1 VGALLQLCLL
11 AALLAGCSDVTIEL
25 LSASST
31 AGDAMLP
38 SAQRADGGMP
48 EPASDASSVEAGDG
62 APALD
67 VVDASMSPSRPA
79 WMQEVL
85 PYASG
90 AAASAVLSTGLH
102 YLGGSDNYQ
111 GDTRYT
117 DHYVYD
123 AVEKAWSAAAADV
136 PDNDTWGAR
145 AHVYQDRLYL
155 LGGWPA
161 GNRFRV
167 YDPSTDAWTSL
178 KAPPVSF
185 EWGFA
190 SAVIGA
196 ALYAFGGD
204 PGPATNAPGYRY
216 DFDTNAWAPV
226 AAIPLNEG
234 EGALSAA
241 VVDARL
247 YVLNGNPNDGTTV
260 LQIYDSITDSW
271 SMGATLEGHI
281 FEAAAAL
288 AVGSDVYFFGG
299 ANRHAISDHSATPAV
314 VSSTVNIYDSLTDTW
329 STGLSMSVPKMWAT
343 AALYDGSIHVLGG
356 LSADSLQLETHE
368 VLALDTPKNRSLPAQ

>member
-1 VGALLQLCLL
+1 MGALLSLCLL
-11 AALLAGCSDVTIEL
+11 SAVTGCGNVSIEL
-25 LSASST
+25 LSASSET
-31 AGDAMLP
+31 RDAIPPAARL
-38 SAQRADGGMP
+38 ADGGTP
-48 EPASDASSVEAGDG
+48 DASSDAAFVELGDSSTPQD
-62 APALD
+62 AADVSQKPLD
-67 VVDASMSPSRPA
+67 PM
-79 WMQEVL
+79 WIQEAL
-85 PYASG
+85 PYPSG

-102 YLGGSDNYQ
+102 YLGGSNNYK

-123 AVEKAWSAAAADV
+123 AVEKVWSAAPADV
-136 PDNDTWGAR
+136 PDTDTWGAR

-204 PGPATNAPGYRY
+204 PGPATNAPGYKY
-216 DFDTNAWAPV
+216 DFNTGAWAPV
-226 AAIPLNEG
+226 AAIPLNER

-241 VVDARL
+241 AVGARL

-260 LQIYDSITDSW
+260 LQIYDSLTDSW
-271 SMGATLEGHI
+271 STGATLDGHI
-281 FEAAAAL
+281 FEAAAAA
-288 AVGSDVYFFGG
+288 AVGTKVYFFGG
-299 ANRHAISDHSATPAV
+299 ANRHAISDYSETPAV
-314 VSSTVNIYDSLTDTW
+314 VSSTVNIYDSVTASW

-343 AALYDGSIHVLGG
+343 AELYEGSIHVLGG
-356 LSADSLQLETHE
+356 LGADSLQLETHE
-368 VLALDTPKNRSLPAQ
+368 VLALDVAENRAASAH